1 MSTKYPI
8 ILVHGFFGF
17 DRIAGYPYFF
27 SIESRLQEQGYNVY
41 IPTLSGANSNEV
53 NGEQLWE
60 FIDEIKRKAG
70 CEKVNLIAHSQGALY
85 ARYVA
90 ANYPASIA
98 SVTTMNGVNYG
109 SEIADLLRK
118 ILLPGMLAER
128 LVTTTAEVF
137 FKFISLLS
145 SGTLK
150 PQDGVKALESLT
162 TKVVNEFNKKYP
174 QGLPTEWGGEG
185 DEVVNGVHY
194 YSYGSFIKNSL
205 LDIGINMFDISH
217 LPLRQLN
224 KLFVKE
230 KENDGLVGRYSMRLG
245 KLIRDDYNMDHFDIV
260 NQIAGFVSNKYDV
273 PQIYVNHAQILA
285 KRGL

>member
-1 MSTKYPI
+1 M
-8 ILVHGFFGF
+8 
-17 DRIAGYPYFF
+17 
-27 SIESRLQEQGYNVY
+27 
-41 IPTLSGANSNEV
+41 
-53 NGEQLWE
+53 
-60 FIDEIKRKAG
+60 DEIKRKAG

-98 SVTTMNGVNYG
+98 SVTTMNGVNYS

-137 FKFISLLS
+137 FKFISLSS

-230 KENDGLVGRYSMRLG
+230 KDGLVGRYSMRLG

-260 NQIAGFVSNKYDV
+260 NQIAGFVSNKYAV
-273 PQIYVNHAQILA
+273 PQICVNHAQILA
-285 KRGL
+285 KKGL